1 MSTVVIVYDRG
12 IRNPFYHWKV
22 KYQNSG
28 VILRAGLVVYDQP
41 LSVDLPAKS
50 VV

>member
-1 MSTVVIVYDRG
+1 MIVYDRG
-12 IRNPFYHWKV
+12 IRNPFITGRGNIKT
-22 KYQNSG
+22 Q
-28 VILRAGLVVYDQP
+28 GLFYEQVSSVYDQP